1 MKVGLE
7 KRKLKLGRLDRRL
20 LKKKNTDLLHAKC
33 AHHIALFSGPA
44 IRIREDMFERCI
56 GYVSKDAGLI
66 VFIAHWS

>member
-33 AHHIALFSGPA
+33 AHHIALLLALPLELE
-44 IRIREDMFERCI
+44 RICL
-56 GYVSKDAGLI
+56 KDA
-66 VFIAHWS
+66 